1 MNKSRKIVSC
11 IFLLFVILV
20 SLLFSH
26 FTSVK
31 ITEGLVGD
39 YCTATTDCDTDT
51 EICNDDTNKCVSSSP
66 EASKKNPSNTDASD
80 DSTKKTSSTDTSDD
94 SKTNTS
100 STDASDD
107 EIETL
112 KKDKNKLKRDLDS
125 VKGKLDNVKDLVC
138 DASVEG
144 FTTIGNKY
152 TNNSKPSS
160 DGIFNHLFDDKKTS
174 TFSLVKI

>member
-39 YCTATTDCDTDT
+39 SCTETSDCVG
-51 EICNDDTNKCVSSSP
+51 ENEKCNDDTNKCVSSSP
-66 EASKKNPSNTDASD
+66 EASN
-80 DSTKKTSSTDTSDD
+80 KTS
-94 SKTNTS
+94 S

-107 EIETL
+107 EIATL
-112 KKDKNKLKRDLDS
+112 KKDKNKL
-125 VKGKLDNVKDLVC
+125 
-138 DASVEG
+138 
-144 FTTIGNKY
+144 
-152 TNNSKPSS
+152 NNPQQR
-160 DGIFNHLFDDKKTS
+160 KKQNTE
-174 TFSLVKI
+174 

>member
-80 DSTKKTSSTDTSDD
+80 DSTKKTSSTD
-94 SKTNTS
+94 
-100 STDASDD
+100 ASDD
-107 EIETL
+107 EIATL
-112 KKDKNKLKRDLDS
+112 KKDKNKLKMDLDS

-160 DGIFNHLFDDKKTS
+160 DGIFNHLFDDKKIS